1 MNEILL
7 ELLKAASLP
16 VGAMTGELV
25 VDLVRK
31 AGISLGK
38 KAFDFYEQNREKT
51 PEELKDMEIPARLQE
66 EITQQIKQ
74 YVAEQ
79 KQPVYMDGVV
89 FFMEEE
95 MKKDVQDALQAVME
109 YNDKKNQ
116 NGILDESARDFA
128 ECIGVVNG
136 IINTYMEGYAS
147 KEENDFG
154 IMKDSFYMN
163 FELPDNGWNLYDPKK
178 IRELADKINKLL
190 EKSTGTVNRIVSFM
204 VF

>member
-16 VGAMTGELV
+16 IGAMTGELV
-25 VDLVRK
+25 VDLARK
-31 AGISLGK
+31 AGKLLGK
-38 KAFDFYEQNREKT
+38 KTADFYEENSGKT
-51 PEELKDMEIPARLQE
+51 PEELKDIEVPAGLQE

-74 YVAEQ
+74 YVAER
-79 KQPVYMDGVV
+79 KQPVYMDGIV

-95 MKKDVQDALQAVME
+95 MEKDVQDALQAIME
-109 YNDKKNQ
+109 YKDKENED
-116 NGILDESARDFA
+116 GILDESARDFDDCMGA
-128 ECIGVVNG
+128 VND
-136 IINTYMEGYAS
+136 IIDRYMKSYAS

-178 IRELADKINKLL
+178 MQNLADKINKLL
-190 EKSTGTVNRIVSFM
+190 ETSTGTVNRIVSFI